1 MVGSFQYL
9 CSAGWKF
16 CNHST
21 DFLVCRICR
30 FDVFLSQMMKRN
42 IIILTNG
49 IVDSIDDMF
58 NVV

>member
-1 MVGSFQYL
+1 
-9 CSAGWKF
+9 
-16 CNHST
+16 
-21 DFLVCRICR
+21 
-30 FDVFLSQMMKRN
+30 MMKRN